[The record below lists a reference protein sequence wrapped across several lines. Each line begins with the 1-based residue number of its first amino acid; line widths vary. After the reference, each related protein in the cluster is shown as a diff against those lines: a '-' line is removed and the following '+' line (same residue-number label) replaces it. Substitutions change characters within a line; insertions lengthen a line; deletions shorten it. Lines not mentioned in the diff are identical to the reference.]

1 MPAIVY
7 HIGIFD
13 NRKEPDYAKFVIK
26 SQMSVLHTF
35 CKSADIYLG
44 LHADQSQ
51 VDMILDLANQVGLKI
66 KDTMSYQN
74 DLWEVPTV
82 EWLQNVIAPKYEKDD
97 YISYVHSKGITY
109 HDDQCRNY
117 IMDHLFVNYE
127 DNLKYLK
134 SEPTLNAAVLCTHVD
149 IHLRSPGFY
158 YSCWTAKISHVQSI
172 PPPDRTEKRW
182 ASEWFLKLKL
192 GEFWPVDNRMCIHK
206 PGAIETSIV
215 PGEYMYGDVW
225 KPSENLKALL
235 KPIHTEF
242 NYIQRS
248 TSRPTYDKP
257 IVKSIDKPKI
267 DKPKIDKPTQPIPH
281 ILHHIIYASV
291 IVVLLGIL
299 LGILLAS
306 KPPSTQHG

>member
-13 NRKEPDYAKFVIK
+13 NRREPDYAKFVIK

-44 LHADQSQ
+44 LHADPSQ
-51 VDMILDLANQVGLKI
+51 VDMILDLAKQIGLNI

-82 EWLQNVIAPKYEKDD
+82 EWLQSVIAPKYEKDD

-127 DNLKYLK
+127 ENLKYLK
-134 SEPTLNAAVLCTHVD
+134 SEPTLNAAVLCAHVD
-149 IHLRSPGFY
+149 VHLRSPGFY

-172 PPPDRTEKRW
+172 PPPDRAEKRW

-225 KPSENLKALL
+225 KPSEQLKALL
-235 KPIHTEF
+235 KPMHTEF

-248 TSRPTYDKP
+248 TSRPTYDQKTHDQKP
-257 IVKSIDKPKI
+257 PPEKPKTFPQR
-267 DKPKIDKPTQPIPH
+267 KQNH
-281 ILHHIIYASV
+281 NLHHIFYTTV
-291 IVVLLGIL
+291 IGIL
-299 LGILLAS
+299 LVLLLVS
-306 KPPSTQHG
+306 VFVKLPSTPHG